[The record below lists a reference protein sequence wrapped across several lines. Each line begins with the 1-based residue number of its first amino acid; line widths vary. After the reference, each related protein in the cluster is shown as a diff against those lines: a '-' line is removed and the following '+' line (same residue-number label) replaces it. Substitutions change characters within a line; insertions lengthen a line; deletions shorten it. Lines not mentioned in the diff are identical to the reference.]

1 MKKIILS
8 KLINFFI
15 FIISSLFLNAQ
26 AIPDEFYDFQI
37 KKLYLDAGE
46 NWSGNTIFGPIRYRN
61 TIDQSD
67 SLITKTRLGSTI
79 LNNRKI
85 LYTFGQ
91 FIFKKKFHGYFY
103 SRMVDN
109 SNKIERFSGIPRD
122 IDRGGFT
129 SGETDLSGISY
140 ENEWMIIQ
148 LGRGRQSWGAGT
160 DIHLALSRE
169 SNSYDHGMID
179 LNFNKVRVRY
189 FHGYLETDSLSI
201 NRYIVGRGIEWNNL
215 KNLYVGFSEVVVYS
229 GKNRPID
236 LSYFNP
242 ISTHLEIE
250 LNDRQNKLGTD
261 SGNGIWQFSIDY
273 LIKDNI
279 RLSGNYLFDEFIL
292 DKEQKNEGKGNGT
305 AFSLKGVYTPIKTN
319 NSLFSFYYS
328 IISIGKNTFTHEE
341 GKNNFVQRNNP
352 LGWSIGNDSNE
363 KKIGINFLYHDN
375 IITSLSFGDRN
386 IGENNF
392 MNEPYKPYKDYLNDH
407 SPSGN
412 VENINYISFMLQY
425 WWKPS
430 FSIINQFEYNISN
443 TQENYTE
450 WSVGIDFYYGLNI
463 II

>member
-1 MKKIILS
+1 MKKIILP

-15 FIISSLFLNAQ
+15 FIIFSLSLNAQ

-46 NWSGNTIFGPIRYRN
+46 NWSGNTVFGPIRYRN
-61 TIDQSD
+61 IIEQSD
-67 SLITKTRLGSTI
+67 SLITKTRFGSTI
-79 LNNRKI
+79 FNNRKI

-109 SNKIERFSGIPRD
+109 TNKIERFSGIPRD

-169 SNSYDHGMID
+169 SNSYDYGMID

-229 GKNRPID
+229 GKNRPVD

-261 SGNGIWQFSIDY
+261 SGNGIWQFSG
-273 LIKDNI
+273 
-279 RLSGNYLFDEFIL
+279 RVSS
-292 DKEQKNEGKGNGT
+292 
-305 AFSLKGVYTPIKTN
+305 A
-319 NSLFSFYYS
+319 
-328 IISIGKNTFTHEE
+328 
-341 GKNNFVQRNNP
+341 
-352 LGWSIGNDSNE
+352 
-363 KKIGINFLYHDN
+363 
-375 IITSLSFGDRN
+375 
-386 IGENNF
+386 
-392 MNEPYKPYKDYLNDH
+392 
-407 SPSGN
+407 
-412 VENINYISFMLQY
+412 
-425 WWKPS
+425 
-430 FSIINQFEYNISN
+430 
-443 TQENYTE
+443 
-450 WSVGIDFYYGLNI
+450 
-463 II
+463 